1 MFSLPSLRKSSPLI
15 KQVVAN
21 QRSNSVRPVFNQ
33 SKDSSSSFLS
43 LLKKPSSAGGSTAAG
58 DKNSGGD
65 QLLRSV
71 STGVLIA
78 GSTLGF
84 CYFSRSS
91 FDSNYWVSF
100 ADAPNG
106 ATWAPDSVADQFEH
120 GIPDKKSKY
129 LFGESYR
136 RRVFFNYE
144 KRIRLQSPPEKLR
157 IVSMNQVFDYFA
169 SYRTPEG
176 DVLMTPGD
184 LMRALVP
191 VFPPSGS
198 NRVREGSLRGE
209 WVKPGE
215 LHCPPSKFF
224 MLFDTNNDGLISF
237 PEYIFFVTLLSIPES
252 SFSVAFKMFDLDH
265 NGEIDREEFKKVM
278 TLMRSQNKQAARHR
292 DGLRLGLKVAEPVEN
307 GGLVEYFFGQDGKTC
322 LKHDTFVQFL
332 RDLHEEILKLEFSH
346 YDYKVHG
353 TISAKD
359 FALSLVASADIS
371 DISKLLDRVDEI
383 DKESHLKDVRIT
395 FEEFKSF
402 AELRKKLQPFSLAI
416 FSYGKVNGVLT
427 KKDFQRAASK
437 VCEVSLTDNVVDIIF
452 HVFDTNRDGSLS
464 SDEFVKVV
472 QRRERDDS
480 QPKAESKGL
489 ISCLLSCA
497 AK

>member
-1 MFSLPSLRKSSPLI
+1 MFSFPSLRKSPPLI
-15 KQVVAN
+15 KQVVSN
-21 QRSNSVRPVFNQ
+21 QRSNSVRRVCNR
-33 SKDSSSSFLS
+33 SKDSAPSSSSYLA
-43 LLKKPSSAGGSTAAG
+43 LLKEPPSGENASRREE
-58 DKNSGGD
+58 
-65 QLLRSV
+65 LLRLI

-78 GSTLGF
+78 GSGLGF
-84 CYFSRSS
+84 CYFSHS
-91 FDSNYWVSF
+91 FVSF

-106 ATWAPDSVADQFEH
+106 ATWASESVADQIEH
-120 GIPDKKSKY
+120 EIPEKKSKFI
-129 LFGESYR
+129 FGESYR

-144 KRIRLQSPPEKLR
+144 KRIRLQSPPEK
-157 IVSMNQVFDYFA
+157 VFDYFA

-191 VFPPSGS
+191 VFPPSES
-198 NRVREGSLRGE
+198 NRIREGCLRGE
-209 WVKPGE
+209 RVDPGE
-215 LHCPPSKFF
+215 LHCPPSDFF

-237 PEYIFFVTLLSIPES
+237 AEYIFFVTLLSIPES
-252 SFSVAFKMFDLDH
+252 SFSIAFKMFDLDQ

-292 DGLRLGLKVAEPVEN
+292 DGRRIGLKVSEPVEN

-322 LKHDTFVQFL
+322 LKHDKFVQFL
-332 RDLHEEILKLEFSH
+332 RDLHNEMLRLEFSH
-346 YDYKVHG
+346 YDYKLHG

-359 FALSLVASADIS
+359 FALSLVAAADIS
-371 DISKLLDRVDEI
+371 DISKLLNRVDEI
-383 DKESHLKDVRIT
+383 SNEPELKDVRISL
-395 FEEFKSF
+395 EEFKSF
-402 AELRKKLQPFSLAI
+402 AELRKRLQSFSLAI

-437 VCEVSLTDNVVDIIF
+437 VCEVSLTDNVVNTIF
-452 HVFDTNRDGSLS
+452 HVFDSNRDGNLS
-464 SDEFVKVV
+464 SDEFVRVV

-480 QPKAESKGL
+480 QPKSEPKGM

-497 AK
+497 RK